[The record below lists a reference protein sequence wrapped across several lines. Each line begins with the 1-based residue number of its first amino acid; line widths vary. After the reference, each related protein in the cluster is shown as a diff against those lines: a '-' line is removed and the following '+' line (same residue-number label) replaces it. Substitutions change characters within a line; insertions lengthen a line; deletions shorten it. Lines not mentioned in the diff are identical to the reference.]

1 MENYMEKK
9 VSRRSMLGGGL
20 KAAVALGAAPTVLSL
35 LEGRAAAQR
44 ARPWLGTSRAQGR

>member
-20 KAAVALGAAPTVLSL
+20 KAAVALGAAPTVLSHP
-35 LEGRAAAQR
+35 EDVHR
-44 ARPWLGTSRAQGR
+44 